1 MREPAELVAGR
12 RAVAQARERVFD
24 QRMADHGEGHGIA
37 AEDNTA
43 EKVDFPLV
51 YSAAMRLT
59 PDEVEFIARKIVKTL
74 TAEHKIE
81 ADAPARLI
89 EGLTRAITEELMV
102 EDRLNEEVREKLTEH
117 TAEMQRMNI
126 TYTDMFKMLKKK
138 MAKEKG
144 IIL

>member
-1 MREPAELVAGR
+1 MAYD
-12 RAVAQARERVFD
+12 RER
-24 QRMADHGEGHGIA
+24 HGIA
-37 AEDNTA
+37 AEDSTPPEA
-43 EKVDFPLV
+43 GDLRLL

-81 ADAPARLI
+81 ADAPKDLI

-102 EDRLNEEVREKLTEH
+102 EDRLNEEVRERLTEH

>member
-1 MREPAELVAGR
+1 
-12 RAVAQARERVFD
+12 
-24 QRMADHGEGHGIA
+24 
-37 AEDNTA
+37 
-43 EKVDFPLV
+43 
-51 YSAAMRLT
+51 MRLT

-81 ADAPARLI
+81 ADAPNHLI

-117 TAEMQRMNI
+117 TAEMQRMSI